1 MKNTQTYAK
10 FTPVIA
16 LQLIAPQTW
25 IASIMPVLFSV
36 VYCAITYSGTLNLL
50 NAFILLIICNCMQSA
65 SNVLNDYLDF
75 KKGTDT
81 EQSTTDDKFE
91 AALVYNPVNPK
102 AVLAL
107 FFVLLAIALGL
118 GIYLVTLTS
127 LILLLIGILGAA
139 VVVLYS
145 WGKVPISY
153 LPVGEIII
161 GGVMGLLMPLACC
174 YVLSGVLDPGVL
186 VAAFPIAWGIG
197 MILATNNTCDIE
209 KDIEANRNTL
219 AVSLGRELAV
229 KRYKQAIVVWMVLVA
244 ALVALFYTN
253 GLPIIFL
260 MIMALFPLLRAVKN
274 NPFIQA
280 TRDPS
285 MSQAVSLNIIIG
297 AFYITA
303 LLFSGNVVWIF

>member
-10 FTPVIA
+10 FTPLIA

-25 IASIMPVLFSV
+25 IASIMPVFFSV
-36 VYCAITYSGTLNLL
+36 VYCAISYSGTLNLL
-50 NAFILLIICNCMQSA
+50 NAFILLVICNCMQSA

-75 KKGTDT
+75 VKGTDT

-91 AALVYNPVNPK
+91 AALVYNKVNPK

-107 FFVLLAIALGL
+107 FFVLLAVALGL

-127 LILLLIGILGAA
+127 PLLLVIGIIGAV

-174 YVLSGVLDPGVL
+174 YVLSGVLDAGVL

-219 AVSLGRELAV
+219 AVTLGREKAV
-229 KRYKQAIVVWMVLVA
+229 TRYRQAVLIWLAIVSVLVA
-244 ALVALFYTN
+244 VFYTN
-253 GLPIIFL
+253 GLPIIIL

-285 MSQAVSLNIIIG
+285 MSQVVSLNIIIG
-297 AFYITA
+297 AFYLAA
-303 LLFSGNVVWIF
+303 LLFSGQVTWLF